1 MCVEKP
7 VVATNVGGVRELV
20 GDTGV
25 VVEPRDSDALAKAM
39 LAEMNTPEQDRKLRG
54 SAARLR
60 IEQEFSM
67 EKRIV
72 EWETLYRDVLGEL
85 PETNNS

>member
-1 MCVEKP
+1 
-7 VVATNVGGVRELV
+7 
-20 GDTGV
+20 
-25 VVEPRDSDALAKAM
+25 M